1 MEMSKIILTVEQD
14 RALTNWRKHES
25 DERTLQIHVVKGW
38 GSEQNHSL
46 NNLSN
51 VEIAQALIN
60 GWKVEQETTATKID
74 RWIRDRNIHTGEP
87 TGQMLKLAEEMG
99 ELAGA
104 IVRKDVDGIED
115 GIGDMGVV
123 LRSLCLQ
130 LELNFESCLELA
142 YNEIKDRK
150 GKLVNGVFVKE
161 EDLKGGESN

>member
-1 MEMSKIILTVEQD
+1 MNKVMLTKEQD
-14 RALTNWRKHES
+14 RALES
-25 DERTLQIHVVKGW
+25 ALRQHGAEVLIRMHSKS
-38 GSEQNHSL
+38 SEPWCEKYEPL
-46 NNLSN
+46 NDLNN

-60 GWKVEQETTATKID
+60 GWKVEQETTTSKID
-74 RWIRDRNIHTGEP
+74 QWIRDRNIHTGEP

-104 IVRKDVDGIED
+104 IVRKDVDSIED

-130 LELNFESCLELA
+130 LKLNFEDCLELS

-150 GKLVNGVFVKE
+150 GRLVNGVFVKE
-161 EDLKGGESN
+161 SDL